1 VNWKKQYH
9 QNYDPFDNLHVGS
22 EEQFRLFY
30 TREVLQ
36 KNETKNQLQ
45 ELERE
50 KQSKTLLI
58 FV

>member
-36 KNETKNQLQ
+36 KNETKNQLR

-50 KQSKTLLI
+50 KQRHY
-58 FV
+58 